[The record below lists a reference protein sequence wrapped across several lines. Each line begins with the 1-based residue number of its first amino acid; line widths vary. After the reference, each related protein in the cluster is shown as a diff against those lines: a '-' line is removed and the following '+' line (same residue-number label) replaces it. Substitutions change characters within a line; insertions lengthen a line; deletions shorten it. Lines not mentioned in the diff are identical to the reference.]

1 MSRDQ
6 SFNADFDKE
15 IMREMGSLGILG
27 ATIQGT
33 ARLSAIF
40 HCHLS
45 VGRGRLSRKSC
56 SSCHPPHPSPPP
68 PTYTPTLPSCL
79 SHLCTYHTPLTTL
92 HTFPSISRQ
101 LLSLSVAFRVWMQWG
116 LISSLWAYCPGSGEV
131 SMCLCVCAAIG
142 TISVS
147 CNARVYIRTHTH
159 HMNTCT
165 HTCTHIHHAHTYTLT
180 HTHTC
185 THMYAYVHAH
195 HHFIHLRVDSSYRS
209 AMSVQSS
216 LVMHPIDAYGTDA
229 QKDKYLPRLGM

>member
-56 SSCHPPHPSPPP
+56 SSCHPPHTSPPP
-68 PTYTPTLPSCL
+68 PIYTPTLPSCL

-92 HTFPSISRQ
+92 LTFHTPHLPHSSPSTLLTFHTPHLPHSSPSTLLIFHTPHLPHSSPST
-101 LLSLSVAFRVWMQWG
+101 LLTFHTPHLPHLSLHFTSVAFSFG
-116 LISSLWAYCPGSGEV
+116 GI
-131 SMCLCVCAAIG
+131 
-142 TISVS
+142 
-147 CNARVYIRTHTH
+147 
-159 HMNTCT
+159 
-165 HTCTHIHHAHTYTLT
+165 
-180 HTHTC
+180 
-185 THMYAYVHAH
+185 
-195 HHFIHLRVDSSYRS
+195 
-209 AMSVQSS
+209 
-216 LVMHPIDAYGTDA
+216 
-229 QKDKYLPRLGM
+229 